1 MSWFL
6 RSKKNISDDSELEIR
21 ETPDGLWTKCPSCSE
36 VIYKKQFEEN
46 LHTCPKCSH
55 HFRIGFKEYSEI
67 LFDEGSFVETNI
79 GVRSA
84 DPLEFVDTRP
94 YEQRIEEAYKRTGLN
109 DALSTGYGTI
119 DGNLASLGCMNFGFV
134 AGSMGSVVGEKF
146 VRAGKYALD
155 NSCPFIV
162 ISTSGGARMQE
173 AALSLM
179 QMAKTSVILA
189 ELDEASLPFISI
201 LTDPTTGGV
210 SASFAML
217 GDINIAEPK
226 ALIGFAGPRV
236 IEQTI
241 RRKLPSGFQSAEF
254 LLEHG
259 FVDIIS
265 HRRNLKSTLST
276 ILQQFAV
283 GRYDT
288 K

>member
-6 RSKKNISDDSELEIR
+6 RSKKNISDDSEFEIR

-36 VIYKKQFEEN
+36 VIYKKQFEDN
-46 LHTCPKCSH
+46 LQTCPKCSH

-67 LFDEGSFVETNI
+67 LFDQGSFIETNI

-84 DPLEFVDTRP
+84 DPLQFVDTRP

-146 VRAGKYALD
+146 VRAGKFSLE
-155 NSCPFIV
+155 NKCPFIV

-189 ELDEASLPFISI
+189 ELDEAAIPFISI

-265 HRRNLKSTLST
+265 HRKDLKSTLST
-276 ILQQFAV
+276 ILQQFSV
-283 GRYDT
+283 GRYDS

>member
-36 VIYKKQFEEN
+36 VIYKKQFEEH
-46 LHTCPKCSH
+46 LQTCPKCSH

-84 DPLEFVDTRP
+84 DPLQFVDTRP

-119 DGNLASLGCMNFGFV
+119 DGMLASLGCMNFGFV

-146 VRAGKYALD
+146 VRAGKFALD
-155 NSCPFIV
+155 NNCPFIV

-189 ELDEASLPFISI
+189 ELDEASIPFISI

-265 HRRNLKSTLST
+265 HRKQLKSTIST
-276 ILQQFAV
+276 ILHQFTA
-283 GRYDT
+283 GRYDS